1 MEINNLKQSKITVK
15 NNKEKITLPFI
26 SIKSPKK
33 GPKIFI
39 IACMHGDEKGSHFVA
54 KTLIKILKNKLVRG
68 EMYFIPLLNPLGY
81 KKNSRF
87 FNKEDLNTIFPVNKN
102 GSLAKKTTYQVFNK
116 IIQVQPDLVLDLHND
131 WKRSIN
137 YVLIDPKTSKT
148 SDKIYNKTIKFGK
161 KLNVPFI
168 LDTDNLTGSLS
179 YNLLKNNIPA
189 ITIELGDS
197 SLKKIDIKKG
207 TEIILGLLSKLE
219 MINNKLELKI
229 NNKIKNKVLVYN
241 SSPLSNIKGKVKFL
255 VSPGQFVKKGQK
267 VAEVHGDKIVD
278 SLYSKE
284 DALILGLTD
293 SSIVKKGEQVV
304 ALGIIK

>member
-87 FNKEDLNTIFPVNKN
+87 FNKEDLNTIFPGNKN

-116 IIQVQPDLVLDLHND
+116 IIQFQPDLVLDLHND

-137 YVLIDPKTSKT
+137 YVLID
-148 SDKIYNKTIKFGK
+148 
-161 KLNVPFI
+161 
-168 LDTDNLTGSLS
+168 
-179 YNLLKNNIPA
+179 
-189 ITIELGDS
+189 
-197 SLKKIDIKKG
+197 
-207 TEIILGLLSKLE
+207 
-219 MINNKLELKI
+219 
-229 NNKIKNKVLVYN
+229 
-241 SSPLSNIKGKVKFL
+241 
-255 VSPGQFVKKGQK
+255 
-267 VAEVHGDKIVD
+267 
-278 SLYSKE
+278 
-284 DALILGLTD
+284 
-293 SSIVKKGEQVV
+293 
-304 ALGIIK
+304 